1 MTWFRP
7 LALVALGALVLL
19 SLLGVAPT
27 STDVAVNIAT
37 VVLMIAVPFVPLA
50 HLPFTGPQMV
60 VASMVL
66 AFVVALAAQ
75 LITGELK
82 TSDLQGGAGALLL
95 EFGKLWAIQQ
105 GVFQLFKDAL
115 PALTSK
121 PILIPAPVAPA
132 VPKA

>member
-1 MTWFRP
+1 MTWFRWFRP
-7 LALVALGALVLL
+7 LALVALGVLALL

-50 HLPFTGPQMV
+50 HIKLGGPQMV
-60 VASMVL
+60 ALSMAL
-66 AFVVALAAQ
+66 AFAVALVAQ
-75 LITGELK
+75 FITGEL
-82 TSDLQGGAGALLL
+82 TAATWATAGALLL

-115 PALTSK
+115 PALTTQ
-121 PILIPAPVAPA
+121 PILAAPA
-132 VPKA
+132 APIK